1 MSEAHSALA
10 TIEDFKPKRLL
21 RADTIGEFVQLEIP
35 PREMILGPVIPAQGL
50 VMVYA
55 PRGVGKTL
63 TTLGMAYAVASGGS
77 FLRWRAEKPRKVLY
91 VDGEMPAI
99 VMQERMQSFVMG
111 AAEQPPTPEHFR
123 LITPDRQDMD
133 VVIPDLSTKQGQ
145 EALEE
150 HLGDGVDLL
159 VLDNLSSLCRSGRE
173 NEAESWEPLQ
183 TWLLELRRRGL
194 SVVFVHHAGKGGNQR
209 GTSKREDTLD
219 TIISL
224 RRPEDYDPSQGARFI
239 IHYEKSRSFHG
250 DEAKAFEAKMEVVN
264 GAAMWTT
271 LEIEDASLELVR
283 ELLAEGKSLRE
294 VQKET
299 GIPKS
304 TVQRMKRR
312 IAEGEI

>member
-1 MSEAHSALA
+1 
-10 TIEDFKPKRLL
+10 
-21 RADTIGEFVQLEIP
+21 
-35 PREMILGPVIPAQGL
+35 
-50 VMVYA
+50 
-55 PRGVGKTL
+55 
-63 TTLGMAYAVASGGS
+63 
-77 FLRWRAEKPRKVLY
+77 LY

-99 VMQERMQSFVMG
+99 VMQERMMSFIAG
-111 AAEQPPTPEHFR
+111 AAEQPPSPDYFR
-123 LITPDRQDMD
+123 LITPDRQDMN
-133 VVIPDLSTKQGQ
+133 VGIPDLSTKPGQ
-145 EALEE
+145 EAIEE

-159 VLDNLSSLCRSGRE
+159 VLDNLSTLCRSGRE
-173 NEAESWEPLQ
+173 NEAESWQPLQ

-194 SVVFVHHAGKGGNQR
+194 SVVLVHHAGKGGNQR

-219 TIISL
+219 TSISL

-239 IHYEKSRSFHG
+239 IHYEKSRSFYG
-250 DEAKAFEAKMEVVN
+250 EEAKAFEAKMEVVN
-264 GAAMWTT
+264 GAAVWTT

-312 IAEGEI
+312 IEEGEI